1 MKIEEQFIR
10 EVLVKYIDD
19 IYSFILNKDKPELQV
34 KSEEICDRLI
44 EQMKEPKKDKETVTK
59 EK

>member
-1 MKIEEQFIR
+1 MKIEEQFIK

-44 EQMKEPKKDKETVTK
+44 EQMKEPKKEEIETTK
-59 EK
+59 